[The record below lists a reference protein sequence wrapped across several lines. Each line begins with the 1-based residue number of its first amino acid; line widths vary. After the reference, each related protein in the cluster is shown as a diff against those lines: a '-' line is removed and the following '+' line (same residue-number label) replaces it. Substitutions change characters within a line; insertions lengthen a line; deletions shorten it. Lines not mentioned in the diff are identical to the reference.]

1 MSFMNKNINYKGIS
15 VEPVSLLIGT
25 ALALFRKGR
34 AKGGTG
40 HELE

>member
-1 MSFMNKNINYKGIS
+1 

-34 AKGGTG
+34 AKGGAW
-40 HELE
+40 HDLE